1 MKGREDVAPRGWTR
15 PANERA
21 SQVAPVS
28 ALYIHVLAFCSG
40 MSIMAVELCASRL
53 VAPFFGTS
61 TFVWTNII
69 GVIMIALS
77 VGYVV
82 GGRLSDRRTDLR
94 LLLKL
99 LLGACAYLMVLP
111 FVGPPLLRGLSG
123 QLVELQSSFSFIFL
137 GSLLGI
143 LLLFAPPVLVMGM
156 TSPFLI
162 RILAQQDRVGA
173 SAGRIF
179 GVSTIGSVLGTFLPV
194 LVFIPKVGTGR
205 TILIFAS
212 LLLVVVAFGFAS
224 RRRAALSCLAAA
236 LFFIPLPS
244 ARSTPG
250 RIYAGDSAY
259 QYIEVYDRGSFRYLT
274 YNDALGFQT
283 VANKASPFTGL
294 YYDYYA
300 LLPQLLDHPA
310 ARALIIGL
318 GGGVIA
324 NQYRYFHPGIQVD
337 GVEID
342 PQVIAIAREHF
353 ALNDATRVYDQD
365 GRIFT
370 SRSTA
375 SYDVVIIDAYTQQ
388 IYVPFHLTT
397 QEFFRQVKAR
407 LAAGGLVAMN
417 VSSARDDAPLITGI
431 CATLRTVFSN
441 VYRMRIPGSA
451 DNVVLAADH
460 SLDFQLPAETYP
472 GPMQAMA
479 QQCAS
484 GFEEAVVAANT
495 RPLTDD
501 WAPVEHMVDWELLG
515 RRVRP

>member
-1 MKGREDVAPRGWTR
+1 MSH
-15 PANERA
+15 PAGGPK
-21 SQVAPVS
+21 PVDAQGS
-28 ALYIHVLAFCSG
+28 PGATISSLYIHVLAFCSG

-53 VAPFFGTS
+53 VAPYFGTS

-99 LLGACAYLMVLP
+99 LLGACAYLMALP
-111 FVGPPLLRGLSG
+111 FLGPPLLRGLSG
-123 QLVELQSSFSFIFL
+123 ALVGLQSSFSFIFT

-143 LLLFAPPVLVMGM
+143 LLLFAPPVVIMGM

-162 RILAQQDRVGA
+162 RILAQHDRVGT

-179 GVSTIGSVLGTFLPV
+179 GISTIGSVLGTFLPV
-194 LVFIPKVGTGR
+194 LVFIPTVGTGK
-205 TILIFAS
+205 TILIFAG
-212 LLLVVVAFGFAS
+212 LLLVVVVLGFGI
-224 RRRAALSCLAAA
+224 RRRAVLTCLVAAP
-236 LFFIPLPS
+236 FFIPLPS
-244 ARSTPG
+244 ARHTPG
-250 RIYAGDSAY
+250 RVYAGDSAY

-310 ARALIIGL
+310 KRALIIGL

-324 NQYRYFHPGIQVD
+324 NQFRYFHPGIQVD

-342 PQVIAIAREHF
+342 PEVIRIARDYF
-353 ALNDATRVYDQD
+353 GLGGTTRVYDQD
-365 GRIFT
+365 GRIFA
-370 SRSTA
+370 SRSRA

-397 QEFFRQVKAR
+397 QEFFRQVKDR
-407 LAAGGLVAMN
+407 LADGGLVAMN
-417 VSSARDDAPLITGI
+417 VSSARDDAPLMSSI
-431 CATLRTVFSN
+431 CATLRTVFPN
-441 VYRMRIPGSA
+441 VYRLRIPGSN
-451 DNVVLAADH
+451 DNVVLATDA
-460 SLDFQLPAETYP
+460 SLDFQLPFDSYE
-472 GPMQAMA
+472 GPLQVMA

-484 GFEEAVVAANT
+484 GFREAVVAADT

-501 WAPVEHMVDWELLG
+501 WAPVEHMVDWELLA
-515 RRVRP
+515 RRARP

>member
-1 MKGREDVAPRGWTR
+1 MTPPSDKAR
-15 PANERA
+15 PADA
-21 SQVAPVS
+21 GALPAAPVS
-28 ALYIHVLAFCSG
+28 ALYIHLLAFCSG

-77 VGYVV
+77 VGYMV

-99 LLGACAYLMVLP
+99 LLGACAYLLVLP

-123 QLVELQSSFSFIFL
+123 QLLGLQSSFSFIFT

-143 LLLFAPPVLVMGM
+143 LLLFAPPVVIMGM

-162 RILAQQDRVGA
+162 RVLAQGRHVGT

-194 LVFIPKVGTGR
+194 LVFIPRVGTGR
-205 TILIFAS
+205 TILIFAG
-212 LLLVVVAFGFAS
+212 LLLVVVALGFAH
-224 RRRAALSCLAAA
+224 RRRAVMSALVVVPL
-236 LFFIPLPS
+236 LLPLP
-244 ARSTPG
+244 AMRHTPG
-250 RIYAGDSAY
+250 RVYAGDSAY
-259 QYIEVYDRGSFRYLT
+259 QYIEVYDRGTYRHLT

-283 VANKASPFTGL
+283 VASKSSPFTGL

-310 ARALIIGL
+310 RRALIVGL

-324 NQYRYFHPGIQVD
+324 NQFQYFHPGIKVD
-337 GVEID
+337 AVEID
-342 PQVIAIAREHF
+342 PEVIRIAREYF
-353 ALNDATRVYDQD
+353 GLTGSTRVYDQD
-365 GRIFT
+365 GRIFV
-370 SRSTA
+370 SRATGA
-375 SYDVVIIDAYTQQ
+375 YDVVIVDAYTQQ

-397 QEFFRQVKAR
+397 QEFFRQVKSR
-407 LAAGGLVAMN
+407 LADGGLVAMN
-417 VSSARDDAPLITGI
+417 VSSGNDNAPLMKAI
-431 CATLRTVFSN
+431 CATLQTVFSH
-441 VYRMRIPGSA
+441 VYVLHIPGSH

-460 SLDFQLPAETYP
+460 SLAFQLPADTYP
-472 GPMQAMA
+472 EPMRTLA
-479 QQCAS
+479 QRCNE
-484 GFEEAVVAANT
+484 GFREAVVSAGT

-501 WAPVEHMVDWELLG
+501 WAPVEHMVDWELLA
-515 RRVRP
+515 RRVK

>member
-1 MKGREDVAPRGWTR
+1 MSQ
-15 PANERA
+15 PADRA
-21 SQVAPVS
+21 APVS

-53 VAPFFGTS
+53 VAPVFGTS

-77 VGYVV
+77 VGYLV

-99 LLGACAYLMVLP
+99 LLGACAYLLVLP
-111 FVGPPLLRGLSG
+111 FVGPAILRGLAG
-123 QLVELQSSFSFIFL
+123 QLVGLQSSFSFIFT

-143 LLLFAPPVLVMGM
+143 LLLFAPPVVIMGM

-162 RILAQQDRVGA
+162 RILSLHDRVGT

-179 GVSTIGSVLGTFLPV
+179 GVSTLGSVLGTFLPV
-194 LVFIPKVGTGR
+194 LVFIPSVGTGK
-205 TILIFAS
+205 TILIFAG
-212 LLLVVVAFGFAS
+212 LLLVVVAFGFAN
-224 RRRAALSCLAAA
+224 RRRAALSCLVAAT
-236 LFFIPLPS
+236 FFIPSPS

-250 RIYAGDSAY
+250 RVYAGDSAY
-259 QYIEVYDRGSFRYLT
+259 QYIEVFDRGTFRYLT
-274 YNDALGFQT
+274 YNDAAGFQT

-300 LLPQLLDHPA
+300 LLPQLLDHEA
-310 ARALIIGL
+310 KRALIIGL

-324 NQYRYFHPGIQVD
+324 NQFRYFHPETQVD

-342 PQVIAIAREHF
+342 PEVTRVARKYF
-353 ALNDATRVYDQD
+353 ALAPTTMVYDQD
-365 GRIFT
+365 GRIFA
-370 SRSTA
+370 SRTKTR
-375 SYDVVIIDAYTQQ
+375 YDVVIVDAYTQQ

-397 QEFFRQVKAR
+397 REFFRQVKGC
-407 LAAGGLVAMN
+407 LADGGLVAMN
-417 VSSARDDAPLITGI
+417 VSAAGDDAPLMTSI
-431 CATLRTVFSN
+431 CATLRTVFPR
-441 VYRMRIPGSA
+441 VYRMHIPGSL
-451 DNVVLAADH
+451 DNVVVATDRA
-460 SLDFQLPAETYP
+460 LDFQLPADTYE
-472 GPMQAMA
+472 GPMRTLA

-484 GFEEAVVAANT
+484 GFEDAVVAANI

-515 RRVRP
+515 RRARP